1 MNAKTLLF
9 GLVLLAILAP
19 ACIVTTWAMDGE
31 ASPVDGEEP
40 SAAPAPSVEVPLAA
54 PSGEVVPSEAG
65 ERIVLRSGF
74 KLEGRIVKRT
84 ETMLFLDVGYTIL
97 SVPGDEVR
105 RIEPIVAAEES
116 ASESGVRSES
126 DSIFYTAD
134 GLRSGPIDQKAREV
148 AESVVKI
155 ECIGKSGSGFVIDDE
170 AGYIVTN
177 FHVIEGETDISIVLY
192 TKTAKGL
199 EKAKKEKVRIVAFN
213 PYFDLALLKLEDRE
227 GVRLQRA
234 YLGRYEDVRLG
245 DSVFAI
251 GSPLGLERTVSQG
264 IVSNRNRAVDGL
276 LYIQT
281 TAAIN
286 PGNSG
291 GALFNDK
298 GEVVGVTNMKI
309 LGGESIGFAIP
320 VHHLKDFLRNYQ
332 AFAYDKDN
340 PNTGIRYL
348 EPPRKIVPDL
358 VTQGTEKAAE
368 APAPLSTDAR

>member
-1 MNAKTLLF
+1 EPHGAARPPRRGHRWRRARRPRAPHPRSDPSLPPGSRRELARRREARPFESRNGGRFTMNAKTLPF
-9 GLVLLAILAP
+9 GLVLLAILPP

-148 AESVVKI
+148 AESV
-155 ECIGKSGSGFVIDDE
+155 
-170 AGYIVTN
+170 
-177 FHVIEGETDISIVLY
+177 
-192 TKTAKGL
+192 
-199 EKAKKEKVRIVAFN
+199 
-213 PYFDLALLKLEDRE
+213 
-227 GVRLQRA
+227 
-234 YLGRYEDVRLG
+234 
-245 DSVFAI
+245 
-251 GSPLGLERTVSQG
+251 
-264 IVSNRNRAVDGL
+264 
-276 LYIQT
+276 
-281 TAAIN
+281 
-286 PGNSG
+286 
-291 GALFNDK
+291 
-298 GEVVGVTNMKI
+298 
-309 LGGESIGFAIP
+309 
-320 VHHLKDFLRNYQ
+320 
-332 AFAYDKDN
+332 
-340 PNTGIRYL
+340 
-348 EPPRKIVPDL
+348 
-358 VTQGTEKAAE
+358 
-368 APAPLSTDAR
+368 

>member
-1 MNAKTLLF
+1 
-9 GLVLLAILAP
+9 
-19 ACIVTTWAMDGE
+19 
-31 ASPVDGEEP
+31 
-40 SAAPAPSVEVPLAA
+40 
-54 PSGEVVPSEAG
+54 
-65 ERIVLRSGF
+65 
-74 KLEGRIVKRT
+74 
-84 ETMLFLDVGYTIL
+84 
-97 SVPGDEVR
+97 
-105 RIEPIVAAEES
+105 
-116 ASESGVRSES
+116 
-126 DSIFYTAD
+126 
-134 GLRSGPIDQKAREV
+134 
-148 AESVVKI
+148 
-155 ECIGKSGSGFVIDDE
+155 
-170 AGYIVTN
+170 
-177 FHVIEGETDISIVLY
+177 
-192 TKTAKGL
+192 
-199 EKAKKEKVRIVAFN
+199 
-213 PYFDLALLKLEDRE
+213 
-227 GVRLQRA
+227 
-234 YLGRYEDVRLG
+234 